1 VKPLAKT
8 SVRPNQI
15 TTLRLLGGLAAAA
28 LFAVGDQVTT
38 YWGCGIF
45 VLAMLLDR
53 ADGILARLTGR
64 TSELGHTY
72 DLISDS
78 LSNSLAFVGIG
89 IGLRESELGG
99 WAVPLGVVAG
109 LAISA
114 VLWLVMKAE
123 EQAGGRAAELD
134 SAAGFDADDAML
146 FVPLAM
152 ALGWRVELIVAAA
165 VGASLFALFFFW
177 KFRRFLRG

>member
-1 VKPLAKT
+1 MQ
-8 SVRPNQI
+8 PNQI
-15 TTLRLLGGLAAAA
+15 TTLRLVGGIAAAA
-28 LFAVGDQVTT
+28 LFAVGDQTMT
-38 YWGCGIF
+38 YWGCGVF
-45 VLAMLLDR
+45 VFAMLLDR

-64 TSELGHTY
+64 TSEWGHTY

-89 IGLRESELGG
+89 IGLRDSELGG
-99 WAVPLGVVAG
+99 WAIPLGVIAG

-152 ALGWRVELIVAAA
+152 ALGWGGELIAAAA

-177 KFRRFLRG
+177 MFRRFLRG